1 MAVCEQKMG
10 GVSRRNTGQECTQF
24 GRAQERRDKTRVS
37 TDIATEEGGGAMQ
50 SDDVQGGDAVTELV
64 YREVARSAGG
74 DAVRRFGADPPRG
87 Q

>member
-1 MAVCEQKMG
+1 M
-10 GVSRRNTGQECTQF
+10 QF

-37 TDIATEEGGGAMQ
+37 ADTATEEGRGATR

-64 YREVARSAGG
+64 YKKVARSAGG
-74 DAVRRFGADPPRG
+74 DAARRFGADPPKG